1 MLLRALIIVNLSWV
15 NLSWLLSGTV
25 VLDRIAIIV
34 GKRVVKT
41 SDIERDMRASQF
53 LNGEPVNVSI
63 EAKRK
68 VADRLIVQELVRQE
82 IMNGGYSQ
90 PNERDVD
97 ALLQQKQRD
106 AAALARY
113 GLTSDQLRRYLHWQL
128 TVLRFIDERFRPSVL
143 VTDEDVRDYYEKHRA
158 ELQKAYPKS
167 NTVEALTPKIQEI
180 ISGELVNQR
189 FEEWIEE
196 TKRRTRIEFR
206 DAAFGGAEPSRE
218 VAK

>member
-1 MLLRALIIVNLSWV
+1 
-15 NLSWLLSGTV
+15 
-25 VLDRIAIIV
+25 
-34 GKRVVKT
+34 
-41 SDIERDMRASQF
+41 
-53 LNGEPVNVSI
+53 
-63 EAKRK
+63 
-68 VADRLIVQELVRQE
+68 
-82 IMNGGYSQ
+82 
-90 PNERDVD
+90 
-97 ALLQQKQRD
+97 
-106 AAALARY
+106 
-113 GLTSDQLRRYLHWQL
+113 L

-167 NTVEALTPKIQEI
+167 NTMEALTPKIQEI

>member
-1 MLLRALIIVNLSWV
+1 MLLRALIFV

-41 SDIERDMRASQF
+41 SDIERDLRASQF
-53 LNGEPVNVSI
+53 LNGEPVNVST

-82 IMNGGYSQ
+82 IMNGGYRQ
-90 PNERDVD
+90 PNESDVD

-113 GLTSDQLRRYLHWQL
+113 GLTADQLRRYLHWQL

-167 NTVEALTPKIQEI
+167 NTMEALTPKIQEI

>member
-1 MLLRALIIVNLSWV
+1 MLLRAFIFVSLT
-15 NLSWLLSGTV
+15 WLLSGTV
-25 VLDRIAIIV
+25 VLDRVAIIV
-34 GKRVVKT
+34 GKRVVKN
-41 SDIERDMRASQF
+41 SDIERDLRASQF
-53 LNGEPVNVSI
+53 LNGEAVNVSI

-90 PNERDVD
+90 PSERDVD

-113 GLTSDQLRRYLHWQL
+113 GLTADQLRRYLLWQL
-128 TVLRFIDERFRPSVL
+128 TVLRFIDERFRPGVL

-189 FEEWIEE
+189 FEDWIEE

>member
-1 MLLRALIIVNLSWV
+1 MLLRALIFV

-41 SDIERDMRASQF
+41 SDIERDLRASQF
-53 LNGEPVNVSI
+53 LNGEPVNVST

-113 GLTSDQLRRYLHWQL
+113 GLTADQLRRYLHWQL

-167 NTVEALTPKIQEI
+167 NTMEALTPKIQEI